1 MLTTFLAGLRCSHWR
16 RCAPDKV
23 DGQAVFNIQMNQGSF
38 DGKTVSF
45 WLDFKDENEGIFTIN
60 LGG

>member
-1 MLTTFLAGLRCSHWR
+1 
-16 RCAPDKV
+16 
-23 DGQAVFNIQMNQGSF
+23 MNQGSF

-45 WLDFKDENEGIFTIN
+45 WLDFKDENEGIFSIN